1 VPRHVHPPPHHLII
15 THHILIIIIRAWAIA
30 SAVVAMLV
38 RQGAKAAVRWQG
50 SRSTVQR
57 RYLRCVL
64 DIALLQAFAAFHSIL
79 RNVTASA
86 SFNVIARNERRL

>member
-1 VPRHVHPPPHHLII
+1 VPPHHVHPPPPHAIII
-15 THHILIIIIRAWAIA
+15 THLILLLIIRAWAIA

-64 DIALLQAFAAFHSIL
+64 DIALLQAFAAFNLVQRYSIGEL
-79 RNVTASA
+79 QCHCQ
-86 SFNVIARNERRL
+86 E